1 MNVVFVTMIDGVN
14 LQFNAV
20 DRLQHEST
28 INTQTSQC
36 CFMSLKDMFSAA
48 EWNDLINAPLS
59 AGLYIS
65 TGELHPSHMLED
77 MTAMSKAVRD
87 AADNFYSNP
96 LIMEILKE
104 KLGTE
109 RYDIVPT
116 TEQVPRENKPL
127 RPSDYLETIRR
138 ARAAVDRMLGQD
150 ANEYRLWVITI
161 AQKVAEASKEGGFLG
176 IGGKRVSADETAALR
191 EIAEAIGYKG

>member
-1 MNVVFVTMIDGVN
+1 MM
-14 LQFNAV
+14 
-20 DRLQHEST
+20 
-28 INTQTSQC
+28 
-36 CFMSLKDMFSAA
+36 
-48 EWNDLINAPLS
+48 
-59 AGLYIS
+59 
-65 TGELHPSHMLED
+65 
-77 MTAMSKAVRD
+77 AMSKAVRD

-96 LIMEILKE
+96 LIMEILNE

-116 TEQVPRENKPL
+116 AEQVPRENKTL

-138 ARAAVDRMLGQD
+138 ARAAVDRMQGQD

>member
-1 MNVVFVTMIDGVN
+1 
-14 LQFNAV
+14 
-20 DRLQHEST
+20 
-28 INTQTSQC
+28 
-36 CFMSLKDMFSAA
+36 MSLKDMFSAE
-48 EWNDLINAPLS
+48 EWNDLTNAPLS

-65 TGELHPSHMLED
+65 TGEPHPFHMMED
-77 MTAMSKAVRD
+77 MMAMSKAVRD

-116 TEQVPRENKPL
+116 AEQVPRENKPL

-138 ARAAVDRMLGQD
+138 ARAAVDRMQGQD